1 MTRIRSSNSP
11 VPQGTGRKLNVHE
24 VFCRHPGYL
33 LNVLRTLK
41 LRPMSKRRVLHKKCP
56 CSELSLSAF
65 SRIQTKCGKTQ
76 TRIRPNTDNF
86 YAVIVRSKYENVVLC
101 TAICQAK
108 ILNPKI
114 KNPYVYRSIEI

>member
-1 MTRIRSSNSP
+1 MSLFGVIFVRIFPHSDQMRENAD
-11 VPQGTGRKLNVHE
+11 QNKAEYG
-24 VFCRHPGYL
+24 
-33 LNVLRTLK
+33 
-41 LRPMSKRRVLHKKCP
+41 
-56 CSELSLSAF
+56 
-65 SRIQTKCGKTQ
+65 Q
-76 TRIRPNTDNF
+76 F

>member
-41 LRPMSKRRVLHKKCP
+41 LRPMSKRRVLHKV
-56 CSELSLSAF
+56 SLF
-65 SRIQTKCGKTQ
+65 GVIFVRIFPHSDQMRENADQNKAEYGQ
-76 TRIRPNTDNF
+76 F
-86 YAVIVRSKYENVVLC
+86 LRSDCEV
-101 TAICQAK
+101 K
-108 ILNPKI
+108 I
-114 KNPYVYRSIEI
+114 

>member
-1 MTRIRSSNSP
+1 MTQIRSSNSP

-41 LRPMSKRRVLHKKCP
+41 LLPMSKGRVLQV
-56 CSELSLSAF
+56 SLF
-65 SRIQTKCGKTQ
+65 GVILVRIFPYSDQG
-76 TRIRPNTDNF
+76 RIRPNTDNF
-86 YAVIVRSKYENVVLC
+86 YVVILRPKYENVVLC

-114 KNPYVYRSIEI
+114 KNPYLYRLIEIKF

>member
-1 MTRIRSSNSP
+1 MRENAD
-11 VPQGTGRKLNVHE
+11 QNKAEYG
-24 VFCRHPGYL
+24 
-33 LNVLRTLK
+33 
-41 LRPMSKRRVLHKKCP
+41 
-56 CSELSLSAF
+56 
-65 SRIQTKCGKTQ
+65 Q
-76 TRIRPNTDNF
+76 F